1 MAAGSELSFCP
12 SNVSGKRN
20 GRPPNAVKEA
30 FNMDYRI
37 KLYRSAG
44 DFETASEKYIEK
56 KGIKKVRE
64 KSRTFLLTVEF

>member
-56 KGIKKVRE
+56 RVLKKSE
-64 KSRTFLLTVEF
+64 KNLGLFLTVEF